1 MAIGDKILRIESY
14 YRTQLFKYHAS
25 QKNNTL
31 YFIFLF
37 PFNFPFLLCF
47 FFLPSFFHLSFPS
60 FSTHF
65 SFFLLC
71 LLFHLLYFLLSLFF
85 ISFIFFHSTPPYF
98 DSFPTFFFPTSPLLL
113 PWLSTCLFLLFLS
126 LSSCYLQFILSF
138 LPSFPLCLLLFSL
151 F

>member
-1 MAIGDKILRIESY
+1 MQVRRIIP
-14 YRTQLFKYHAS
+14 
-25 QKNNTL
+25 
-31 YFIFLF
+31 FISSFSFPLIF
-37 PFNFPFLLCF
+37 PFSFISSFSFLS
-47 FFLPSFFHLSFPS
+47 SFFHLSFPS

-65 SFFLLC
+65 SFLLLC

-85 ISFIFFHSTPPYF
+85 ISFIFFLSTPPYF
-98 DSFPTFFFPTSPLLL
+98 DSFTTFFFPTSPLLL

-138 LPSFPLCLLLFSL
+138 LPSPPPRLLLFSL